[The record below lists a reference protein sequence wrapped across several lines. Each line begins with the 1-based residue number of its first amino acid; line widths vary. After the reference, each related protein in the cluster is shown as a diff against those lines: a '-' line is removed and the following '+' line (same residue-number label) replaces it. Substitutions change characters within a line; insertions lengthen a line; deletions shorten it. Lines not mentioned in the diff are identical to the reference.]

1 MEAGIKNMGHLNPGE
16 IGALYSR
23 MCFHAG
29 SEVAGFILENLS
41 NAELSATPFFAN
53 DRNYQEEN
61 LKGERL
67 FIDFRDA
74 SEVDDLINHFSG
86 INRKI
91 ADAGIY
97 IGSFESKYNIQLR
110 LFKKY
115 NSGLSYFILGLNYTF
130 RNFLPMWKRF
140 AKKGKYFI
148 SSLYRDNSLAEVLGK
163 QAYCGFEVINYKYY
177 DNLTYFILKKKTEPG
192 TDPVSTS
199 RFFVRLN
206 RVGKKGKMFSIYKL
220 RTMYPFSEFIQDYV
234 VKINGFDS
242 LGKPKNDFRIT
253 RLGKII
259 RKLWID
265 EIPQFLNLI
274 KGDIRLIGVRPISL
288 SAFSHLP
295 PDLQEKRIRN
305 KPGLIPPQIALRL
318 KGLGGVI
325 KAERQYLEEREN
337 HPIRTD
343 IKYFF
348 LAVFNILTFRVKSS

>member
-1 MEAGIKNMGHLNPGE
+1 MEAGINMGHLNPGE
-16 IGALYSR
+16 LSVLYNR
-23 MCFHAG
+23 ICFHAG
-29 SEVAGFILENLS
+29 SEVADFILENLN
-41 NAELSATPFFAN
+41 NAELSMKPCFAN
-53 DRNYQEEN
+53 DGNYQGDSN
-61 LKGERL
+61 LKDARL

-86 INRKI
+86 INRKM
-91 ADAGIY
+91 ADTGIY
-97 IGSFESKYNIQLR
+97 IGSFESKHNIQLK

-115 NSGLSYFILGLNYTF
+115 NRGLSYFILMLNFTF
-130 RNFLPMWKRF
+130 RNFVPKWKQF

-148 SSLYRDNSLAEVLGK
+148 SWLYLDNSLAEVLGK
-163 QAYCGFEVINYKYY
+163 LAYCGFEIINYKYY
-177 DNLTYFILKKKTEPG
+177 NNLTYFILRKKADPG
-192 TDPVSTS
+192 TDPVSAS
-199 RFFVRLN
+199 RFIVRLN
-206 RVGKKGKMFSIYKL
+206 RIGKGGKMFTIYKL

-242 LGKPKNDFRIT
+242 LGKPKNDFRVT
-253 RLGKII
+253 RLGKVL
-259 RKLWID
+259 RKCWID

-274 KGDIRLIGVRPISL
+274 KGDIRLIGVRPISR

-295 PDLQEKRIRN
+295 PDLQDKRIRN

-318 KGLGGVI
+318 KGLAGVI
-325 KAERQYLEEREN
+325 KAERQYLKEREN